1 MRVTPY
7 EGTLADPS
15 AKKAPMTHHHLHSSP
30 ETCHWGFFEAKLK
43 PVLTIASGDEVTID
57 TISGGPDVVPDRS
70 QFHVPPELDEV
81 HANNERM
88 VPGHILT
95 GPIAV
100 EGAVPGDV
108 LEVEILDVKLRQ
120 DWGYNLIRPLS
131 GTLPDDFHETRLLNI
146 PLDRERM
153 VGRMPWGLDLP
164 LKPFFGVMGVS
175 PPPAWGRIT
184 SLIPRAMGGNLD
196 NKELGAGAKL
206 YLPVFVPGALFSC
219 GDGHGVQG
227 DGEVC
232 VTAIETALQGRFR
245 LTLRKDL
252 RLDYPRA
259 ETPDHYMTMAM
270 DPDLDQC
277 VVRALRDMIVLLGEK
292 RNLSREDA
300 YTLCSLAA
308 DLRVTQTV
316 NGSKGIHCMIA
327 KGWCTGDSR
336 CIEAANQRI
345 FVGFASLKT
354 LRGPSQR
361 RLQRQLCLNQHA
373 GLSNQ
378 RGSVYYCPV
387 GRIGPH
393 ETAGESRPPNSGR
406 TPTGLVCWL
415 VVSSPRHLP
424 RSRSRC
430 RCSRN
435 ARRRRRSCRR
445 AAQ

>member
-1 MRVTPY
+1 M
-7 EGTLADPS
+7 S
-15 AKKAPMTHHHLHSSP
+15 QHHVLRAGP
-30 ETCHWGFFEAKLK
+30 KTCHWGFFDAGLK
-43 PVLTIASGDEVTID
+43 PALTVASGDTVSMD
-57 TISGGPDVVPDRS
+57 CVSGGPDVLPESGRFDILPDHLEIHGGLEPR
-70 QFHVPPELDEV
+70 LG
-81 HANNERM
+81 A
-88 VPGHILT
+88 HILT

-100 EGAVPGDV
+100 EGAEPGDV
-108 LEVEILDVKLRQ
+108 LEVEILEIKLRQ
-120 DWGYNLIRPLS
+120 DWGYNLIRPLA
-131 GTLPDDFHETRLLNI
+131 GTLPDDFHEPRLLNI
-146 PLDRERM
+146 PLDQARM
-153 VGRMPWGLDLP
+153 VGRLPWGLDLP
-164 LKPFFGVMGVS
+164 LNPFFGVMGVA

-259 ETPDHYMTMAM
+259 ETATHYMTMAM

-327 KGWCTGDSR
+327 KSIVHG
-336 CIEAANQRI
+336 
-345 FVGFASLKT
+345 
-354 LRGPSQR
+354 
-361 RLQRQLCLNQHA
+361 
-373 GLSNQ
+373 
-378 RGSVYYCPV
+378 
-387 GRIGPH
+387 
-393 ETAGESRPPNSGR
+393 
-406 TPTGLVCWL
+406 
-415 VVSSPRHLP
+415 
-424 RSRSRC
+424 
-430 RCSRN
+430 
-435 ARRRRRSCRR
+435 
-445 AAQ
+445 